1 MGVSPSSFIQE
12 VLKTM
17 RPILKFVA
25 DHLLQMYSASMLG
38 TNVLTASLFRYSK
51 NLTREDWIG
60 LALLY
65 QRRKLSGKR
74 ATHFVVRDRLVS
86 LPLFHV

>member
-1 MGVSPSSFIQE
+1 
-12 VLKTM
+12 
-17 RPILKFVA
+17 
-25 DHLLQMYSASMLG
+25 MYSASMLG
-38 TNVLTASLFRYSK
+38 TDVLTASLFRYSK

-74 ATHFVVRDRLVS
+74 ATHFAVRDR
-86 LPLFHV
+86 